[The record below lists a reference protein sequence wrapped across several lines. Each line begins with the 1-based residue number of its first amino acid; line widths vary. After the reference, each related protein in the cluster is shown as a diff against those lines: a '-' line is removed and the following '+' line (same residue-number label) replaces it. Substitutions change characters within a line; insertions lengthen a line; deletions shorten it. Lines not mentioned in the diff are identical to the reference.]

1 MDVSKHSENVVALSS
16 ALVVAAFT
24 TYSPEV
30 GSEEWC
36 DDLKAKPRG
45 DWGKMKPPIPPKA
58 TFLVNTEYL

>member
-1 MDVSKHSENVVALSS
+1 MGISKHSENVVALSS
-16 ALVVAAFT
+16 ALIVGAFT

-45 DWGKMKPPIPPKA
+45 DWGKIKPPIPPKA
-58 TFLVNTEYL
+58 AFFS